1 MWWFAVDNSARVVVP
16 VSNMRDLMLWR
27 MAVGPDRGGGK
38 SARAGSL
45 YGGGKVGHRVW
56 LELIKMRVFLVWNST
71 AKSIFHMYV
80 VFPPAQT
87 NRALIPG
94 LVRASSGAGWVT
106 RVLKVYWAVAEEKK
120 KGDAG
125 NRPFVR
131 KT

>member
-1 MWWFAVDNSARVVVP
+1 M
-16 VSNMRDLMLWR
+16 
-27 MAVGPDRGGGK
+27 VGINQNE
-38 SARAGSL
+38 SF
-45 YGGGKVGHRVW
+45 
-56 LELIKMRVFLVWNST
+56 FLVWNST

-125 NRPFVR
+125 NGPFVR

>member
-1 MWWFAVDNSARVVVP
+1 M
-16 VSNMRDLMLWR
+16 
-27 MAVGPDRGGGK
+27 VGINQNE
-38 SARAGSL
+38 SF
-45 YGGGKVGHRVW
+45 
-56 LELIKMRVFLVWNST
+56 FLVWNST

-120 KGDAG
+120 KKVTPEIGPSCA
-125 NRPFVR
+125 RHSLPQTEPPPHR
-131 KT
+131 KYISTLNK

>member
-1 MWWFAVDNSARVVVP
+1 
-16 VSNMRDLMLWR
+16 MRDLMLWR
-27 MAVGPDRGGGK
+27 MAVGLDRGGGK

-45 YGGGKVGHRVW
+45 YGGGKVGYRVW

-87 NRALIPG
+87 NCALIPG
-94 LVRASSGAGWVT
+94 LVRGSSGAGWVT
-106 RVLKVYWAVAEEKK
+106 LVLKIYWAVAEEKK
-120 KGDAG
+120 KGDAVNG
-125 NRPFVR
+125 PFVR

>member
-1 MWWFAVDNSARVVVP
+1 M
-16 VSNMRDLMLWR
+16 
-27 MAVGPDRGGGK
+27 
-38 SARAGSL
+38 
-45 YGGGKVGHRVW
+45 GHRVW

-106 RVLKVYWAVAEEKK
+106 RVLKVYWAVAEVKK
-120 KGDAG
+120 NGDAG
-125 NRPFVR
+125 NGPFVR
-131 KT
+131 KA